1 MEDLLL
7 SELLENFA
15 RNFREFEETM
25 DALQSDNSA
34 LETEGSRL
42 NEKVRDLQ
50 KMIMLKEMGQ
60 KGGTGMSVV
69 KDSPMLIQQVRQW
82 VCCTVRY
89 LFLLEHS
96 FLLNL
101 RSKCCVRR

>member
-1 MEDLLL
+1 MW
-7 SELLENFA
+7 
-15 RNFREFEETM
+15 NFREFEETM

-50 KMIMLKEMGQ
+50 KMIMLKEMVQ

-82 VCCTVRY
+82 VCSTIRY
-89 LFLLEHS
+89 LFFLEHS
-96 FLLNL
+96 F
-101 RSKCCVRR
+101 